1 MSAAKA
7 APKPTA
13 AEPLNL
19 PFATPKAWAAW
30 LKKNHARAEGLWIRF
45 YKKAAGVPSLTYAQA
60 LDEAL
65 CWGWIDGHAKPLDA
79 DSWLQRYTPRRKR
92 SGWSK
97 RNRDHVDR
105 LEAEGRMQAPG
116 LAQVAAAKADGRWEQ
131 AYDGPAA
138 SAVPDDFLAALARFP
153 KALAFFNTLNKAN
166 RYAISYR
173 LQTAKKPETRQRRFD
188 AILQMMKD
196 GEKFH

>member
-1 MSAAKA
+1 M
-7 APKPTA
+7 
-13 AEPLNL
+13 
-19 PFATPKAWAAW
+19 
-30 LKKNHARAEGLWIRF
+30 
-45 YKKAAGVPSLTYAQA
+45 
-60 LDEAL
+60 
-65 CWGWIDGHAKPLDA
+65 DA

-97 RNRDHVDR
+97 RNRDHVAR
-105 LEAEGRMQAPG
+105 LIAEDRMQPAG
-116 LAQVAAAKADGRWEQ
+116 LTQVAAAKADGRWER
-131 AYDGPAA
+131 AYDGPSA
-138 SAVPDDFLAALARFP
+138 STVPDDFMAALARFP

-188 AILQMMKD
+188 AILTMMKL